1 MKGYPGFTRNAMTTD
16 TEKGRAEDW
25 LDAAYNMLIQSG
37 VDSVKILPLAKA
49 LNTSR
54 TSFYWFFKDRDAL
67 LDRLIDRWKAKNTDG
82 LIGQTER
89 YASTVVEAILNV
101 FDCWLDER
109 LFDSEFEYAVRNW
122 AMQNPKV
129 ADDVAT
135 ADERR
140 LEALTNMLIRFDYP
154 PHEAGVRA
162 RTIYLTQI
170 GYISMHTRESKEVR
184 IGRVAE
190 YVQVFTG
197 QPCRRS
203 DLERFVSRH
212 APDLKD
218 WLQAYDERRAAEC
231 RDAE

>member
-1 MKGYPGFTRNAMTTD
+1 MTTD
-16 TEKGRAEDW
+16 TTGSEKGRAEDW
-25 LDAAYNMLIQSG
+25 LDAAYDMLIQSG
-37 VDSVKILPLAKA
+37 VDAVKILPLAKA

-54 TSFYWFFKDRDAL
+54 TSFYWFFKDRNAL

-82 LIGQTER
+82 LVRQTER
-89 YASTVVEAILNV
+89 YAGTVVEAMLNV

-122 AMQNPKV
+122 AMQDPKV
-129 ADDVAT
+129 AREVAK

-140 LEALTNMLIRFDYP
+140 LEALTDMLIRFDYS

-162 RTIYLTQI
+162 RTTYLTQI
-170 GYISMHTRESKEVR
+170 GYISMHTRETKEVR

-197 QPCRRS
+197 QPCERHE
-203 DLERFVSRH
+203 LERFVSRH
-212 APDLKD
+212 APNLKD
-218 WLQAYDERRAAEC
+218 WLLAYDKRRAAEC
-231 RDAE
+231 RDTI

>member
-1 MKGYPGFTRNAMTTD
+1 MMNTD

-25 LDAAYNMLIQSG
+25 LDAAYKMLIQSG

-54 TSFYWFFKDRDAL
+54 TSFYWFFKDREAL
-67 LDRLIDRWKAKNTDG
+67 LDRLIEQWKAKNTEG
-82 LIGQTER
+82 LVRQTER
-89 YASTVVEAILNV
+89 YAGSVVEAMLNV

-122 AMQNPKV
+122 AMQSPAV
-129 ADDVAT
+129 AREVAA

-140 LEALTNMLIRFDYP
+140 LEALTTMLVHFGYS

-162 RTIYLTQI
+162 RTTYLTQI
-170 GYISMHTRESKEVR
+170 GYISMHTQETKEVR

-197 QPCRRS
+197 QVCERE
-203 DLERFVSRH
+203 DLARFVSRH
-212 APDLKD
+212 APDLKE
-218 WLQAYDERRAAEC
+218 WMLAYEERRAAES
-231 RDAE
+231 R

>member
-1 MKGYPGFTRNAMTTD
+1 MTPD

-25 LDAAYNMLIQSG
+25 LDAAYTLLIQSG

-54 TSFYWFFKDRDAL
+54 TSFYWFFKDRQAL
-67 LDRLIDRWKAKNTDG
+67 LDQLIERWRARNTDG
-82 LIGQTER
+82 LVQQTER
-89 YASTVVEAILNV
+89 YAGTVVEAILNV

-122 AMQNPKV
+122 AMQEPSVAQKV
-129 ADDVAT
+129 AA

-140 LEALTNMLIRFDYP
+140 LEALTKMLLRFDYS

-170 GYISMHTRESKEVR
+170 GYISMHTVETKAVR
-184 IGRVAE
+184 IGRIAE
-190 YVQVFTG
+190 YVQIFTG
-197 QPCRRS
+197 HPCERS

-212 APDLKD
+212 APNLQD
-218 WLQAYDERRAAEC
+218 WLKAYDQRRATEC
-231 RDAE
+231 LETN